1 MRSSSEIKKLIL
13 EFAVR
18 DSRIRAVLLQGS
30 RANKNVIPD
39 HLQDYDV
46 LLIVNQME
54 SFLSDHSW
62 TSLFGEKLIWQLP
75 DEMKAGTDS
84 NDKGG
89 SFHYLMLFTDGNR
102 IDLTLFPK
110 DQVKTDFRLDSLS
123 VLWLDKDGLF
133 SEIDPPSEKDYLIR
147 KPNEKE
153 FADCCNEF
161 WWVSTNVAKGL
172 LRQEIPY
179 AKAMM
184 DGPVRDM
191 FMQMIAWY
199 IGTETGFSVSF
210 GNKGKRMRSHLSET
224 EYNRILETY
233 PDYKSENI
241 WNAIF
246 LMMDLFPEYA
256 DRVSERLQFKQPPGE
271 PEKVKKYLLQQYAE
285 SKQT

>member
-1 MRSSSEIKKLIL
+1 MRSSAEIKQLIL
-13 EFAVR
+13 EFAGR
-18 DSRIRAVLLQGS
+18 DNRIRAVLLQGS
-30 RANKNVIPD
+30 RANKNVMPD
-39 HLQDYDV
+39 NLQDYDV
-46 LLIVNQME
+46 MLIVNQMD
-54 SFLSDHSW
+54 SFLSNHSW

-75 DEMKAGTDS
+75 DEMKTGTES
-84 NDKGG
+84 NEKGV

-110 DQVKTDFRLDSLS
+110 DQMKTDFRLDSLS

-133 SEIDPPSEKDYLIR
+133 SETDPPSEKDYLIR
-147 KPNEKE
+147 KPDEKE

-161 WWVSTNVAKGL
+161 WWVVTYVAKGL

-210 GNKGKRMRSHLSET
+210 GNKGKRMRSHLNET

-233 PDYKSENI
+233 PDYKLENMWI
-241 WNAIF
+241 AIF
-246 LMMDLFPEYA
+246 LMMDLFSGYA
-256 DRVSERLQFKQPPGE
+256 DRVSERLQFKQILIE
-271 PEKVKKYLLQQYAE
+271 SENVRKYLRQQYAE
-285 SKQT
+285 RKQT